1 MTTTTVDFQRSF
13 EWLIGLEE
21 AVEDFSSESIEET
34 LDREVQQVVDCDV
47 DWLGNDQRLLHRW

>member
-21 AVEDFSSESIEET
+21 PVEDFSSESIEET

-47 DWLGNDQRLLHRW
+47 DWQDNDQ